1 MWRIFQFDLRPD
13 AIWISPV
20 TANNYFMHAA
30 VVIRTP
36 VGDTY
41 VVDGDDTNHGTEDEV
56 TISGNSDAYIRWRIP
71 SNTTIHIAE

>member
-1 MWRIFQFDLRPD
+1 
-13 AIWISPV
+13 
-20 TANNYFMHAA
+20 MHAA